1 MKRYTQLNQEQRY
14 QIYGLHKAG
23 WNQTD
28 IAKEMGVNKSTI
40 SREFRRNQGRRGWR
54 PKQAQQMRD
63 ERKQACIN
71 GKQFSSAEWAEVKR
85 LIRTGLSPEQVANRL
100 ELEGNLRISTEI
112 IYQRIYTDKGD
123 GGDLH
128 QHLRGQKPYRKSY
141 GSGQERRGVL
151 KNRVS
156 IEERPAIVEQRG
168 RLGDWEGDTVI
179 GKHHKGGLVTLA
191 ERKSRYTLAGRIRSK
206 HAKGVRTV
214 ITRLLKPH
222 KGICHTLTLD
232 NGKEFAEHER
242 IASALGMDIFFA
254 NPYCS
259 WERGLNENHNGLLRQ
274 YFPKGMELLEITD
287 AQVQQAV
294 ERLNHRPRKVLG
306 YKTPHEVLFD
316 VELRY
321 TQKPLAVALQT

>member
-23 WNQTD
+23 WNQTR
-28 IAKEMGVNKSTI
+28 IAEEMGVNKSTI

-54 PKQAQQMRD
+54 PGQAQHLRD

-71 GKQFSSAEWAEVKR
+71 GKQFSSAEWAEVER
-85 LIRTGLSPEQVANRL
+85 LIRADLSPEQAANRL
-100 ELEGNLRISTEI
+100 ELEGNLRISPES
-112 IYQRIYTDKGD
+112 IYRHIYADKGG

-128 QHLRGQKPYRKSY
+128 QHLRCQKPRRRRYA
-141 GSGQERRGVL
+141 SGQERRGVL

-156 IEERPAIVEQRG
+156 IEERPPIVEQRS
-168 RLGDWEGDTVI
+168 RIGDWEGDTVI

-222 KGICHTLTLD
+222 KDNCHTLTLD

-242 IASALGMDIFFA
+242 MAAALETKIFFA
-254 NPYCS
+254 HPYCS
-259 WERGLNENHNGLLRQ
+259 WERGLNENDNGLLRQ
-274 YFPKGMELLEITD
+274 YFPKEMELLEITD

-306 YKTPHEVLFD
+306 YKTPHEVFFG
-316 VELRY
+316 VEMRY
-321 TQKPLAVALQT
+321 TNKS